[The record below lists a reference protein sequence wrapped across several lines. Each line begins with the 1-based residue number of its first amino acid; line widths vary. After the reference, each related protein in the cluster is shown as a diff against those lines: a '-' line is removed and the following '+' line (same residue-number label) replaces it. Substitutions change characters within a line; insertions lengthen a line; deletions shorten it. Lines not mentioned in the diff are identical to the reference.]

1 MKNYPI
7 KKAKID
13 KERDM
18 ILELIKLVEELAGST
33 SSAGENSSP
42 PATLSAISA
51 KLRQLG
57 AVAQGKKGSS
67 RLQAGLKA
75 VEDKIESS
83 YNKLASSKLAG
94 PSPEE
99 IEATKNEVKKVLL
112 DLLQD
117 PDFRGFMLK
126 MGMMNMMAGVCVV
139 SVCLCFCVCLCVTA
153 RESTRARECMC
164 AQEGVDLMA
173 ALTNERQVLQDDEK
187 LVADLTGKEDEAARK
202 EQSTELERGKA
213 AGEKQTSGEEYKDEH
228 DAYLKTSSVVLRE
241 IWIIK
246 QIKKKI
252 ISFCATGTWAK
263 SSTGLPA
270 RLAQAAAA
278 DLML

>member
-1 MKNYPI
+1 
-7 KKAKID
+7 
-13 KERDM
+13 
-18 ILELIKLVEELAGST
+18 
-33 SSAGENSSP
+33 
-42 PATLSAISA
+42 
-51 KLRQLG
+51 
-57 AVAQGKKGSS
+57 
-67 RLQAGLKA
+67 
-75 VEDKIESS
+75 
-83 YNKLASSKLAG
+83 
-94 PSPEE
+94 
-99 IEATKNEVKKVLL
+99 
-112 DLLQD
+112 
-117 PDFRGFMLK
+117 
-126 MGMMNMMAGVCVV
+126 
-139 SVCLCFCVCLCVTA
+139 
-153 RESTRARECMC
+153 
-164 AQEGVDLMA
+164 MA

-228 DAYLKTSSVVLRE
+228 EAYMKTSSVVLRE

>member
-1 MKNYPI
+1 MSPLTYEDGRDGAQTHKESKEAAAYALKKLAVELKVHGLTKERVERVVKNYPI

-99 IEATKNEVKKVLL
+99 MEATKNEVKKVLL

-126 MGMMNMMAGVCVV
+126 MGMMNMMAGVRAV
-139 SVCLCFCVCLCVTA
+139 SACFCCCVCLCVTV
-153 RESTRARECMC
+153 RQRARRVHEC
-164 AQEGVDLMA
+164 
-173 ALTNERQVLQDDEK
+173 VL
-187 LVADLTGKEDEAARK
+187 KE
-202 EQSTELERGKA
+202 
-213 AGEKQTSGEEYKDEH
+213 
-228 DAYLKTSSVVLRE
+228 V
-241 IWIIK
+241 WI
-246 QIKKKI
+246 
-252 ISFCATGTWAK
+252 
-263 SSTGLPA
+263 
-270 RLAQAAAA
+270 
-278 DLML
+278 